1 MGGLGGLG
9 LLLSVVAW
17 LLAQASAQQA
27 PPATAPVAAPETET
41 APQPPPAS
49 QPEAPAPPA
58 ATPPQVQ
65 TLPPEEEAPPP
76 PLPPPPP
83 EPLLYGYKGMGE
95 LSVALGYSSAS
106 GVLGGAGFRSFVV
119 DGLAP
124 GFEASVQTGDGTTI
138 GMLLGSLR
146 VAPVRTRQ
154 LAVVLTGRAGRVLIS
169 HHDDGWGAGA
179 GAGVIWFVAPHAG
192 LELGYEVLWLLP
204 RSFCADLTSC
214 TVQGPVIGLRFSF

>member
-1 MGGLGGLG
+1 VS
-9 LLLSVVAW
+9 LLAW
-17 LLAQASAQQA
+17 ILAQAAEPALPTPPVEPPAPTAAPDPA
-27 PPATAPVAAPETET
+27 PPPEVQAAAPEE
-41 APQPPPAS
+41 
-49 QPEAPAPPA
+49 
-58 ATPPQVQ
+58 
-65 TLPPEEEAPPP
+65 LPPP

-83 EPLLYGYKGMGE
+83 EPLLYGYKGMSE
-95 LSVALGYSSAS
+95 VSLAFGYSSAS
-106 GVLGGAGFRSFVV
+106 GFLGGGGFRTFVI

-124 GFEASVQTGDGTTI
+124 GLEASVQTGAGTTI

-154 LAVVLTGRAGRVLIS
+154 LAVVVTGRAGRVLIS
-169 HHDDGWGAGA
+169 HHDDGWGAGG

-192 LELGYEVLWLLP
+192 IELGYEVLWLLP